1 MVRTAAVAA
10 LAAEP
15 GHHNLDLAMQK
26 YLALHSQHEELTQY
40 LDVIRP
46 PTRAGTWASPSPTTS
61 AAALLPA
68 SASSSSPPVS
78 LSSSPTSSVFSLSS
92 SSSAAASWSPP
103 RRARTTAFH
112 APTLPPPNV
121 NASSTSSL
129 DTVWDEDVMCEV
141 EAEEQRLSSVNEGI
155 KRALTEL
162 LNCEAV
168 RSDRSLRMWV
178 QCRLMETEKELRS
191 GRRKRSAAY

>member
-1 MVRTAAVAA
+1 MVHTAASFASQ
-10 LAAEP
+10 P
-15 GHHNLDLAMQK
+15 SHNLDLAMQK
-26 YLALHSQHEELTQY
+26 YLVLHSQHEELTQY

-46 PTRAGTWASPSPTTS
+46 PTRASTWSVAMMSSPTSCGTS
-61 AAALLPA
+61 PVSTPAL
-68 SASSSSPPVS
+68 S
-78 LSSSPTSSVFSLSS
+78 LSSSPTNSTFSLPS
-92 SSSAAASWSPP
+92 P
-103 RRARTTAFH
+103 RRSRTHVAQ
-112 APTLPPPNV
+112 LPPPNV
-121 NASSTSSL
+121 NAGSTSSL